1 MAGEE
6 ELFKHLHG
14 GNLERAME
22 KYGISSEKI
31 IDFSANINPLG
42 FSSKIREAIIKNLDQ
57 LSHYPDPECKKA
69 KKEISGYFKID
80 YENILLGN
88 GSTELIYLIVQT
100 IKPKK
105 ALIPVPTFC
114 EYERALNN
122 NNVSINFYKLKEKQE
137 FLVSIDEITPR
148 LAGIDLVFL
157 CNPNNPTGTFL
168 PKKEILNLV
177 KEVQKRKI
185 FLVLDEAFIDL
196 YEEDSLIKE
205 VKNYNYLIILRSL
218 TKFYGLPGLRIGFAA
233 SSPKLIKKLD
243 PKLIKKL
250 ETQKIPWS
258 VNSLAQI
265 AVREVLRDEKY
276 ISKSRSFLLKEK
288 KFLYRELSN
297 IKGLKAYKPSA
308 NFIFIK
314 LLKNISSEILQNH
327 LGRKGI
333 LIRNCSNFRGLEKG
347 KFIRVAV
354 RTRKE
359 NIKLLKELK
368 LILR

>member
-1 MAGEE
+1 LTGEE
-6 ELFKHLHG
+6 DLFNYLHG
-14 GNLERAME
+14 GNLEKAME
-22 KYGISSEKI
+22 RYGISLNEI

-42 FSSKIREAIIKNLDQ
+42 ISPKIKEVLVKSIDQ
-57 LSHYPDPECKKA
+57 LSHYPDPECKEA

-100 IKPKK
+100 LKPKK
-105 ALIPVPTFC
+105 VLIPVPTFC
-114 EYERALNN
+114 EYERALNS

-137 FLVSIDEITPR
+137 FLVSIDEIIPQ

-168 PKKEILNLV
+168 HREEILILV
-177 KEVQKRKI
+177 KEIQRRKI

-196 YEEDSLIKE
+196 YEEESFIKD
-205 VKNYNYLIILRSL
+205 VKNYDHLIVLRSL
-218 TKFYGLPGLRIGFAA
+218 TKFYGLPGLRIGFGV
-233 SSPKLIKKLD
+233 SS

-347 KFIRVAV
+347 SFIRVAV
-354 RTRKE
+354 RNRKE

-368 LILR
+368 KVLS

>member
-1 MAGEE
+1 MGEE
-6 ELFKHLHG
+6 ELFNYLHG

-22 KYGISSEKI
+22 KYGISSEEI

-42 FSSKIREAIIKNLDQ
+42 FSSKIREDIIKNLDR
-57 LSHYPDPECKKA
+57 LSHYPDPECKEA
-69 KKEISGYFKID
+69 KKEISHYFKID
-80 YENILLGN
+80 YENIVLGN

-100 IKPKK
+100 LKLKK
-105 ALIPVPTFC
+105 VLIPIPTFC

-122 NNVSINFYKLKEKQE
+122 NNVSINFFKLKEKQD
-137 FLVSIDEITPR
+137 FLVSMDEIIPQ

-168 PKKEILNLV
+168 PKKEMLTLV

-196 YEEDSLIKE
+196 YEEESLIKE
-205 VKNYNYLIILRSL
+205 VKNYDHLIILRSL
-218 TKFYGLPGLRIGFAA
+218 TKFFGLPGLRIGFAA
-233 SSPKLIKKLD
+233 SNS
-243 PKLIKKL
+243 KLIKKL
-250 ETQKIPWS
+250 EAQKIPWS
-258 VNSLAQI
+258 VNCLAQI
-265 AVREVLRDEKY
+265 AVREVLRDEKF
-276 ISKSRSFLLKEK
+276 ITKSRSFLLEEKE
-288 KFLYRELSN
+288 FFYQELSN
-297 IKGLKAYKPSA
+297 IEGWKVYKPSA

-314 LLKNISSEILQNH
+314 LLGNISSEGLMGQ
-327 LGRKGI
+327 LAKKGI
-333 LIRNCSNFRGLEKG
+333 LIRDCSNFRGLEEG

-359 NIKLLKELK
+359 NIKLLEELK

>member
-1 MAGEE
+1 MEEE

-14 GNLERAME
+14 GNLGRAME
-22 KYGISSEKI
+22 KYSLSLDEI

-42 FSSKIREAIIKNLDQ
+42 FSSKIREAIIKNLDR
-57 LSHYPDPECKKA
+57 LSHYPDPECKEA
-69 KKEISGYFKID
+69 KKEISAYFKID
-80 YENILLGN
+80 YENIILGN

-100 IKPKK
+100 LKPKK
-105 ALIPVPTFC
+105 VLIPAPTFC

-137 FLVSIDEITPR
+137 YLVSMDEIIPQ

-157 CNPNNPTGTFL
+157 CNPNNPIGTFL
-168 PKKEILNLV
+168 PKKEMLTLV

-205 VKNYNYLIILRSL
+205 VKNYDHLIILRSL

-233 SSPKLIKKLD
+233 SSPKLIKKL
-243 PKLIKKL
+243 
-250 ETQKIPWS
+250 EAQKIPWS
-258 VNSLAQI
+258 VNCLAQI
-265 AVREVLRDEKY
+265 AVREMLRDERF
-276 ISKSRSFLLKEK
+276 ISKSKSFLLEEKE
-288 KFLYRELSN
+288 FFYQELSN
-297 IKGLKAYKPSA
+297 VEGLKVHKPSA

-314 LLKNISSEILQNH
+314 LLGNISPEQLMEQ
-327 LGRKGI
+327 LAKKGI
-333 LIRNCSNFRGLEKG
+333 LIRDCSNFRGLEKG
-347 KFIRVAV
+347 NFIRVAV

-359 NIKLLKELK
+359 NIKLLKEIK

>member
-1 MAGEE
+1 LAGEE
-6 ELFKHLHG
+6 ELFNYLHG
-14 GNLERAME
+14 GNLEKAIE
-22 KYGISSEKI
+22 KYGISSEEI

-42 FSSKIREAIIKNLDQ
+42 FSSETGETIIKNLDQ
-57 LSHYPDPECKKA
+57 LSHYPDPECKEA
-69 KKEISGYFKID
+69 KKELSRYFKID
-80 YENILLGN
+80 YENIILGN
-88 GSTELIYLIVQT
+88 GSTELIYLVVQT
-100 IKPKK
+100 LKPKK
-105 ALIPVPTFC
+105 VLIPIPTFY

-137 FLVSIDEITPR
+137 FLFSMDEIIPQ

-168 PKKEILNLV
+168 PRKEMLTLV
-177 KEVQKRKI
+177 KEIQGRKI

-196 YEEDSLIKE
+196 HEEESFIKE
-205 VKNYNYLIILRSL
+205 VKNYNHLIVLRSL
-218 TKFYGLPGLRIGFAA
+218 TKFFSLPGLRIGFGV
-233 SSPKLIKKLD
+233 SSS
-243 PKLIKKL
+243 KLIKKL
-250 ETQKIPWS
+250 EAQKIPWS
-258 VNSLAQI
+258 VNCLAQI
-265 AVREVLRDEKY
+265 AVREVLKDEKF

-288 KFLYRELSN
+288 EFLYMELSN
-297 IKGLKAYKPSA
+297 MEGLKVYKPSV

-314 LLKNISSEILQNH
+314 LLGNISSEGLMGQ
-327 LGRKGI
+327 LAKKGI
-333 LIRNCSNFRGLEKG
+333 LIRDCSNFRGLEKR

>member
-1 MAGEE
+1 LAGEE

-42 FSSKIREAIIKNLDQ
+42 FSSKTREAIIKNLDQ
-57 LSHYPDPECKKA
+57 LSHYPDPECKEA
-69 KKEISGYFKID
+69 KKEISGYFKIY
-80 YENILLGN
+80 YENIILGN

-100 IKPKK
+100 LKPKK

-122 NNVSINFYKLKEKQE
+122 NNVSINFYKLKEEQE
-137 FLVSIDEITPR
+137 FSILINEIISQ

-168 PKKEILNLV
+168 LKKEMLTLV

-196 YEEDSLIKE
+196 YEEESFIKE
-205 VKNYNYLIILRSL
+205 VKNYDYLIILRSL
-218 TKFYGLPGLRIGFAA
+218 TKFYGLPGLRIGFGV
-233 SSPKLIKKLD
+233 SSPKLIKKL
-243 PKLIKKL
+243 KA
-250 ETQKIPWS
+250 QKIPWS
-258 VNSLAQI
+258 VNCLAQI
-265 AVREVLRDEKY
+265 AVREMLRDEKY
-276 ISKSRSFLLKEK
+276 INKSKSFLLEEKE
-288 KFLYRELSN
+288 FFYQELSN
-297 IKGLKAYKPSA
+297 IEGWKVYKPSA

-314 LLKNISSEILQNH
+314 LLGNISSEMLQNN
-327 LGRKGI
+327 LAKKGI
-333 LIRNCSNFRGLEKG
+333 LIRDCSNFRGLEEG

-359 NIKLLKELK
+359 NIMLIKELK
-368 LILR
+368 MIFNG

>member
-1 MAGEE
+1 MTEE
-6 ELFKHLHG
+6 EDLFNYLHG
-14 GNLERAME
+14 GNLEKAME
-22 KYGISSEKI
+22 RYGISLNEI

-42 FSSKIREAIIKNLDQ
+42 ISPKIKEVLVKSIDQ
-57 LSHYPDPECKKA
+57 LSHYPDPECKEA

-100 IKPKK
+100 LKPKK
-105 ALIPVPTFC
+105 VLIPVPTFC
-114 EYERALNN
+114 EYERALNS

-137 FLVSIDEITPR
+137 FLVSIDEIIPR

-196 YEEDSLIKE
+196 YEEESLIKE
-205 VKNYNYLIILRSL
+205 VKNYDHLIVLRSL
-218 TKFYGLPGLRIGFAA
+218 TKFYGLPGLRIGFGV
-233 SSPKLIKKLD
+233 SS

-314 LLKNISSEILQNH
+314 LLKNISSEILQNQ

-333 LIRNCSNFRGLEKG
+333 LIRNCSNFRGLEEEN
-347 KFIRVAV
+347 FVRVAV
-354 RTRKE
+354 RNRKE

-368 LILR
+368 KVLS

>member
-1 MAGEE
+1 
-6 ELFKHLHG
+6 LFKHLHG
-14 GNLERAME
+14 GNLERATE

-42 FSSKIREAIIKNLDQ
+42 FSSKTREAIIKNLDR
-57 LSHYPDPECKKA
+57 LSHYPDPECKEA
-69 KKEISGYFKID
+69 KKEISHYFKID
-80 YENILLGN
+80 YENIILGN
-88 GSTELIYLIVQT
+88 GSTELIYLIVRT
-100 IKPKK
+100 LKPKK

-122 NNVSINFYKLKEKQE
+122 NNVSINFYKLKEEQE
-137 FLVSIDEITPR
+137 FSISINEIISQ

-168 PKKEILNLV
+168 FKKEMLTLV

-196 YEEDSLIKE
+196 YEEESLIKE
-205 VKNYNYLIILRSL
+205 VKNYNHLIVLRSL

-233 SSPKLIKKLD
+233 SSSKLIE
-243 PKLIKKL
+243 KL

-258 VNSLAQI
+258 VNYLAQI
-265 AVREVLRDEKY
+265 AVREVLKDERF

-288 KFLYRELSN
+288 EFLYMELSN
-297 IKGLKAYKPSA
+297 MEGLKVYKPSV

-314 LLKNISSEILQNH
+314 LLGNISSEGLKDQ
-327 LGRKGI
+327 LAKKGI
-333 LIRNCSNFRGLEKG
+333 LIRDCSNFRGLEKG
-347 KFIRVAV
+347 KFVRVAV

-359 NIKLLKELK
+359 NIKLLKEIKSIFKRGLEC
-368 LILR
+368 

>member
-42 FSSKIREAIIKNLDQ
+42 FSSKTREAIIKNLDR
-57 LSHYPDPECKKA
+57 LSHYPDPECKEA
-69 KKEISGYFKID
+69 KKEISHYFKID
-80 YENILLGN
+80 YENIVLGN

-100 IKPKK
+100 LKPKK
-105 ALIPVPTFC
+105 ILIPVPTFC
-114 EYERALNN
+114 EYERASNN

-137 FLVSIDEITPR
+137 FLLSMDEIILQ
-148 LAGIDLVFL
+148 LAEIDIVFL

-168 PKKEILNLV
+168 LKKEMLILV

-196 YEEDSLIKE
+196 YEEESFIKE
-205 VKNYNYLIILRSL
+205 VKNYNHLIVLRSL

-233 SSPKLIKKLD
+233 SSSKLIE
-243 PKLIKKL
+243 KL
-250 ETQKIPWS
+250 EAQKIPWS
-258 VNSLAQI
+258 VNCLAQI
-265 AVREVLRDEKY
+265 AVREMLQDEKF
-276 ISKSRSFLLKEK
+276 ISKSRSFLLEEKE
-288 KFLYRELSN
+288 FFYQELSN
-297 IKGLKAYKPSA
+297 IKGLKAYNPSA

-314 LLKNISSEILQNH
+314 LLGNISSEMLQDQ
-327 LGRKGI
+327 LAKKGI
-333 LIRNCSNFRGLEKG
+333 LIRDCSNFRGLEKG
-347 KFIRVAV
+347 KFIRVAI

-368 LILR
+368 LIL

>member
-42 FSSKIREAIIKNLDQ
+42 FSSKTREAIIKNLDR
-57 LSHYPDPECKKA
+57 LSHYPDPECKEA
-69 KKEISGYFKID
+69 KKEISHYFKID
-80 YENILLGN
+80 YENIVLGN

-100 IKPKK
+100 LKPKK
-105 ALIPVPTFC
+105 VLIPIPTFC

-137 FLVSIDEITPR
+137 FLLSMDEIIPQ

-168 PKKEILNLV
+168 PKKEMLTLV
-177 KEVQKRKI
+177 KEVQRKKI

-196 YEEDSLIKE
+196 YEEESLIKE
-205 VKNYNYLIILRSL
+205 VKNYDHLIILRSL
-218 TKFYGLPGLRIGFAA
+218 TKFYGLPGLRIGFGVG
-233 SSPKLIKKLD
+233 SSKLIKEIE
-243 PKLIKKL
+243 IKK
-250 ETQKIPWS
+250 ISWS
-258 VNSLAQI
+258 VNCLAQI
-265 AVREVLRDEKY
+265 TVREILRDEKF
-276 ISKSRSFLLKEK
+276 ISKSKFFLLEEKEFFYQK
-288 KFLYRELSN
+288 LSN
-297 IKGLKAYKPSA
+297 IEGLKVYKPSA

-314 LLKNISSEILQNH
+314 LLGNISSEMLQNKFAK
-327 LGRKGI
+327 KGM
-333 LIRNCSNFRGLEKG
+333 LIRDCSNFRGLEKG

-359 NIKLLKELK
+359 NIKLLNELK

>member
-1 MAGEE
+1 MTEE
-6 ELFKHLHG
+6 EDLFNYLHG
-14 GNLERAME
+14 GNLEKAME
-22 KYGISSEKI
+22 RYGISLNEI

-42 FSSKIREAIIKNLDQ
+42 ISPKIKEVLVKSIDQ
-57 LSHYPDPECKKA
+57 LSHYPDPECKEA

-100 IKPKK
+100 LKPKK
-105 ALIPVPTFC
+105 VLIPVPTFC
-114 EYERALNN
+114 EYERALNS

-137 FLVSIDEITPR
+137 FLVSIDEIIPR

-196 YEEDSLIKE
+196 YEEESLIKE
-205 VKNYNYLIILRSL
+205 VKNYDHLIVLRSL
-218 TKFYGLPGLRIGFAA
+218 TKFYGLPGLRIGFGV
-233 SSPKLIKKLD
+233 SN

-250 ETQKIPWS
+250 ETQKITWS

-314 LLKNISSEILQNH
+314 LLKNISSEILQNQ

-333 LIRNCSNFRGLEKG
+333 LIRNCSNFRGLEEEN
-347 KFIRVAV
+347 FVRVAV
-354 RTRKE
+354 RNRKE

-368 LILR
+368 KVLS

>member
-1 MAGEE
+1 MSSFNLAGEE

-42 FSSKIREAIIKNLDQ
+42 FSSKTREAIIKNLDR
-57 LSHYPDPECKKA
+57 LSHYPDPECKEA
-69 KKEISGYFKID
+69 KKEISAYFKID
-80 YENILLGN
+80 YENIILGN

-100 IKPKK
+100 LKPKK
-105 ALIPVPTFC
+105 VLIPVPTFC

-122 NNVSINFYKLKEKQE
+122 NNVSISFFKLKEKKE
-137 FLVSIDEITPR
+137 FTISMDEIIPQ

-168 PKKEILNLV
+168 PKKEMLTLV

-185 FLVLDEAFIDL
+185 LLVLDEAFIDL
-196 YEEDSLIKE
+196 YGEESLIKE
-205 VKNYNYLIILRSL
+205 VKNYDHLIVLRSL
-218 TKFYGLPGLRIGFAA
+218 TKFFGLPGLRIGFAA
-233 SSPKLIKKLD
+233 SG

-250 ETQKIPWS
+250 EAQKIPWS
-258 VNSLAQI
+258 VNCLAQI
-265 AVREVLRDEKY
+265 ALREMLRDEKF
-276 ISKSRSFLLKEK
+276 INKSKSFLLEEKE
-288 KFLYRELSN
+288 FFYQELSN
-297 IKGLKAYKPSA
+297 IEGLKVHKPSV
-308 NFIFIK
+308 NFVFIK
-314 LLKNISSEILQNH
+314 LLGNISSEGLTDQ
-327 LGRKGI
+327 LAKKGI
-333 LIRNCSNFRGLEKG
+333 LIRDCSNFRGLEKG
-347 KFIRVAV
+347 KFIRLAV

>member
-1 MAGEE
+1 MEEE

-14 GNLERAME
+14 GNLGRAME
-22 KYGISSEKI
+22 KYSLSLDEI

-42 FSSKIREAIIKNLDQ
+42 FSSKIREAIIKNLDR
-57 LSHYPDPECKKA
+57 LSHYPDPECKEA
-69 KKEISGYFKID
+69 KKEISAYFKID
-80 YENILLGN
+80 YENIILGN

-100 IKPKK
+100 LKPKK
-105 ALIPVPTFC
+105 VLIPAPTFC

-137 FLVSIDEITPR
+137 YLVSMDEIIPQ

-157 CNPNNPTGTFL
+157 CNPNNPIGTFL
-168 PKKEILNLV
+168 PKKEMLTLV

-205 VKNYNYLIILRSL
+205 VKNYDHLIILRSL

-233 SSPKLIKKLD
+233 SSPKLIKKL
-243 PKLIKKL
+243 
-250 ETQKIPWS
+250 EAQKIPWS
-258 VNSLAQI
+258 VNCLAQI
-265 AVREVLRDEKY
+265 AVREMLRDERF
-276 ISKSRSFLLKEK
+276 ISKSKSFLLEEKE
-288 KFLYRELSN
+288 FFYQELSN
-297 IKGLKAYKPSA
+297 IEGLKVHKPSA

-314 LLKNISSEILQNH
+314 LLGNISPEQLMEQ
-327 LGRKGI
+327 LAKKGI
-333 LIRNCSNFRGLEKG
+333 LIRDCSNFRGLEKG
-347 KFIRVAV
+347 NFIRVAV

-359 NIKLLKELK
+359 NIKLLKEIK

>member
-1 MAGEE
+1 MEEE

-14 GNLERAME
+14 GNLGRAME
-22 KYGISSEKI
+22 KYSLSLDEI

-42 FSSKIREAIIKNLDQ
+42 FSSKIREAIIKNLDR
-57 LSHYPDPECKKA
+57 LSHYPDPECKEA
-69 KKEISGYFKID
+69 KKEISAYFKID
-80 YENILLGN
+80 YENIILGN

-100 IKPKK
+100 LKPKK
-105 ALIPVPTFC
+105 VLIPVPTFC

-137 FLVSIDEITPR
+137 YLVSMDEIIPQ

-157 CNPNNPTGTFL
+157 CNPNNPIGTFL
-168 PKKEILNLV
+168 PKKEMLTLV

-205 VKNYNYLIILRSL
+205 VKNYDHLIILRSL

-233 SSPKLIKKLD
+233 SSPKLIKKL
-243 PKLIKKL
+243 
-250 ETQKIPWS
+250 EAQKIPWS
-258 VNSLAQI
+258 VNCLAQI
-265 AVREVLRDEKY
+265 AVREMLRDERF
-276 ISKSRSFLLKEK
+276 ISKSKSFLLEEKE
-288 KFLYRELSN
+288 FFYQELSN
-297 IKGLKAYKPSA
+297 IEGLKVHKPSA

-314 LLKNISSEILQNH
+314 LLGNITPEQLMDQ
-327 LGRKGI
+327 LAKKGI
-333 LIRNCSNFRGLEKG
+333 LIRDCSNFRGLERG
-347 KFIRVAV
+347 NFIRVAV

-359 NIKLLKELK
+359 NIKLLKEIK

>member
-1 MAGEE
+1 MTEE
-6 ELFKHLHG
+6 EDLFNYLHG
-14 GNLERAME
+14 GNLEKAME
-22 KYGISSEKI
+22 RYGISLNEI

-42 FSSKIREAIIKNLDQ
+42 ISPKIKEVLVKSIDQ
-57 LSHYPDPECKKA
+57 LSHYPDPECKEA

-100 IKPKK
+100 LKPKK
-105 ALIPVPTFC
+105 VLIPVPTFC
-114 EYERALNN
+114 EYERALNS

-196 YEEDSLIKE
+196 YEEESLIKE
-205 VKNYNYLIILRSL
+205 VKNYDHLIVLRSL
-218 TKFYGLPGLRIGFAA
+218 TKFYGLPGLRIGFGV
-233 SSPKLIKKLD
+233 SSL
-243 PKLIKKL
+243 KLIKKL
-250 ETQKIPWS
+250 ETQKITWS

-314 LLKNISSEILQNH
+314 LLKNISSEILQNQ

-333 LIRNCSNFRGLEKG
+333 LIRNCSNFRGLEEEN
-347 KFIRVAV
+347 FVRVAV
-354 RTRKE
+354 RNRKE

-368 LILR
+368 KVLS

>member
-1 MAGEE
+1 MSSFNLAGEE

-42 FSSKIREAIIKNLDQ
+42 FSSKAGEAIIKNLDR
-57 LSHYPDPECKKA
+57 LSHYPDPECKEA

-80 YENILLGN
+80 YENIILGN
-88 GSTELIYLIVQT
+88 GSTELIHLIVQAL
-100 IKPKK
+100 KPKK
-105 ALIPVPTFC
+105 VLIPVPTFC

-122 NNVSINFYKLKEKQE
+122 NDVSINFYKLKEKQE
-137 FLVSIDEITPR
+137 FLLSMDEIIPQLT
-148 LAGIDLVFL
+148 GIDLVFL

-168 PKKEILNLV
+168 PKKEMLTLI

-196 YEEDSLIKE
+196 YEEESLIKE
-205 VKNYNYLIILRSL
+205 VKNYDYLIILRSL
-218 TKFYGLPGLRIGFAA
+218 TKFYGLPGLRIGFGVC
-233 SSPKLIKKLD
+233 SSKLIKE
-243 PKLIKKL
+243 I
-250 ETQKIPWS
+250 EIQKISWS
-258 VNSLAQI
+258 VNCLAQI
-265 AVREVLRDEKY
+265 AVREILRDEKF
-276 ISKSRSFLLKEK
+276 ISKSKFFLLEEKE
-288 KFLYRELSN
+288 FFYQELSN
-297 IKGLKAYKPSA
+297 IRGWKVHKPSA

-314 LLKNISSEILQNH
+314 LLGNISSEGLTDQ
-327 LGRKGI
+327 LAKKGI
-333 LIRNCSNFRGLEKG
+333 LIRDCSNFRGLEKG
-347 KFIRVAV
+347 KFIRLAV